1 MQDNASIHTSHAV
14 KQWFREIGIPLLD
27 WPPYSLDLNPIEH
40 IWFHLKKK
48 VLELH
53 PELEF
58 ANGKSE
64 EDLEALENALVDVT
78 DRIVTML
85 LLYCFVLFSSRARL
99 HALTK
104 L

>member
-1 MQDNASIHTSHAV
+1 M

-27 WPPYSLDLNPIEH
+27 WPPYSPDLNPIEH

-53 PELEF
+53 LELEF

-64 EDLEALENALVDVT
+64 EDLEALENALVEGWNA
-78 DRIVTML
+78 L
-85 LLYCFVLFSSRARL
+85 PNSLFESLVRSMPKRVNACYKAKGW
-99 HALTK
+99 HTK
-104 L
+104 Y